1 LIDCGPPQSSG
12 TYPDSI
18 RGEIAMKSNT
28 NTTEAT
34 TVEPTTV
41 EQEVI
46 DLGDVVTLTEG
57 SKKKAGTEDKRY
69 AYR

>member
-1 LIDCGPPQSSG
+1 
-12 TYPDSI
+12 
-18 RGEIAMKSNT
+18 MKSNT
-28 NTTEAT
+28 NTTEA
-34 TVEPTTV
+34 TTV

>member
-1 LIDCGPPQSSG
+1 M
-12 TYPDSI
+12 
-18 RGEIAMKSNT
+18 RGEIGMKSNA

>member
-1 LIDCGPPQSSG
+1 M
-12 TYPDSI
+12 
-18 RGEIAMKSNT
+18 ESNAS
-28 NTTEAT
+28 TTTAAKA
-34 TVEPTTV
+34 VEPTTV

>member
-1 LIDCGPPQSSG
+1 MESNAS
-12 TYPDSI
+12 TTAA
-18 RGEIAMKSNT
+18 IA
-28 NTTEAT
+28 
-34 TVEPTTV
+34 VEPTTV